1 MEMKEISA
9 KRFRTTFSAKQII
22 TKHYLSWSN
31 TNVITKHNTGLC
43 EAAEIEVC
51 VQIITKDRW
60 AIDDMIRDYNC
71 GLNPTIN
78 LS

>member
-1 MEMKEISA
+1 MYYICK
-9 KRFRTTFSAKQII
+9 
-22 TKHYLSWSN
+22 
-31 TNVITKHNTGLC
+31 
-43 EAAEIEVC
+43 AAEIEVC

-78 LS
+78 LF